1 MFEEMLKRFE
11 DMNDFELA
19 LAIASAHLAEENERL
34 ASRNKKL
41 EDIIDLQQ
49 QLIDDMLDILG
60 IKEGL

>member
-19 LAIASAHLAEENERL
+19 LAIASVHLVEENERL
-34 ASRNKKL
+34 ARRSRKL

-60 IKEGL
+60 IKEDL